1 MVKEAPPR
9 LAGRPYRPVDTL
21 HGEDEYLRSAKDM
34 QMSCATT
41 GKDGSCMSLPPISL
55 LLCQL
60 HNLGLP
66 YLIPRLLNMV

>member
-1 MVKEAPPR
+1 MLYHPMVKEAPPR
-9 LAGRPYRPVDTL
+9 LNGRPYRPVATL
-21 HGEDEYLRSAKDM
+21 HGEDECLSSPKDM

-60 HNLGLP
+60 AFMDPP
-66 YLIPRLLNMV
+66 YLDY